1 MRNNRTL
8 TASMMVGVGVLFL
21 IDRFAFLS
29 GIGNTLW
36 ALLFLIAG
44 GVFIALYSRQ
54 PSMWWALFPGFA
66 LIAMAAAVVAGSV
79 GGVVLLALGGA
90 ALIALYLINRARW
103 WALVGGG
110 ALLSLALMAFFE
122 GAFPR
127 LDNAWLLFGGLAAT
141 FLGVYFGGK
150 ERANW
155 ALFAAMAF
163 GAFALLSLFTGRLAE
178 AFIAFV
184 LIGSGGYILWRE
196 ADRADATRDPA
207 RDSSLSGAPLGSGPL
222 GSGRADGGRL
232 DAGTPGGASRPTD
245 DSGTGASVQADA
257 GRSGGILSRLRR
269 GR

>member
-1 MRNNRTL
+1 MRDNRTL
-8 TASMMVGVGVLFL
+8 TASMMVGVGILFL

-29 GIGNTLW
+29 GVGNTLW
-36 ALLFLIAG
+36 ALLFLIG
-44 GVFIALYSRQ
+44 GAMFIALYARQ
-54 PSMWWALFPGFA
+54 PQLWWALFPGFG

-79 GGVVLLALGGA
+79 GGVVLLALAGV
-90 ALIALYLINRARW
+90 ALVALHLTNRARW

-141 FLGVYFGGK
+141 FLLVYFGGTV
-150 ERANW
+150 RANW

-184 LIGSGGYILWRE
+184 LMGTGGYILWRE
-196 ADRADATRDPA
+196 ADRAALERAAELERAPAQDRAAVDQAAPMNAPGTTPVATREV
-207 RDSSLSGAPLGSGPL
+207 
-222 GSGRADGGRL
+222 ADEKPTGWF
-232 DAGTPGGASRPTD
+232 SR
-245 DSGTGASVQADA
+245 S
-257 GRSGGILSRLRR
+257 RR

>member
-1 MRNNRTL
+1 MRDNRAL
-8 TASMMVGVGVLFL
+8 TASMMVGVGILFL

-29 GIGNTLW
+29 GIGNVLW
-36 ALLFLIAG
+36 ALLFVIG
-44 GVFIALYSRQ
+44 GAVFIALYARQ
-54 PSMWWALFPGFA
+54 PAMWWALFPGFG
-66 LIAMAAAVVAGSV
+66 LVAMAAAVVAGSA
-79 GGVVLLALGGA
+79 GGVLLLALGGA
-90 ALIALYLINRARW
+90 ALIALYLTNRGRW

-141 FLGVYFGGK
+141 FLVVYFGGAIK
-150 ERANW
+150 TNW

-184 LIGSGGYILWRE
+184 LMGSGGYILWRE
-196 ADRADATRDPA
+196 ADKAALQRAAAGGGTRPGAATLGEGEEAPFSTVTTESAPASRAGLPAADAAAEPA
-207 RDSSLSGAPLGSGPL
+207 ARRGGGPF
-222 GSGRADGGRL
+222 
-232 DAGTPGGASRPTD
+232 
-245 DSGTGASVQADA
+245 
-257 GRSGGILSRLRR
+257 SRLRR

>member
-1 MRNNRTL
+1 MRDNRAL
-8 TASMMVGVGVLFL
+8 TASMMVGIGILFL

-29 GIGNTLW
+29 GIGNVLW
-36 ALLFLIAG
+36 ALLFLIG
-44 GVFIALYSRQ
+44 GAVFIALYSRQ
-54 PSMWWALFPGFA
+54 PQSWWALFPGFA
-66 LIAMAAAVVAGSV
+66 LVAMAAAVVAGSV

-90 ALIALYLINRARW
+90 ALVALYLTNRARW

-110 ALLSLALMAFFE
+110 SLLSLALMAFFE

-141 FLGVYFGGK
+141 FLLVYFGGAV
-150 ERANW
+150 RANW

-184 LIGSGGYILWRE
+184 LMGTGGYILWRE
-196 ADRADATRDPA
+196 
-207 RDSSLSGAPLGSGPL
+207 
-222 GSGRADGGRL
+222 SGRSADL
-232 DAGTPGGASRPTD
+232 AASAPPAQPQPEKPGGL
-245 DSGTGASVQADA
+245 
-257 GRSGGILSRLRR
+257 LSRLRR